1 MKKILIL
8 LLILALGAS
17 SLASCGKKD
26 KGDKGDENPPVADN
40 GDTEKAPEEETEEE
54 TEEEKLPGVDL
65 LNEDLSDYIEIDE
78 QYYKG
83 FEVKVDPGRIS
94 TLDVENVIIQTLC
107 KYKNKTAIAEGEG
120 DGVITVGDV
129 AHIYYKGY
137 YMKDGVPC
145 FFQGGDNTESG
156 SPYALEIGSG
166 GFIPG
171 FEYNIIL
178 SARILPIIPRITP
191 LSLRPSSPRIIRQL
205 SSRARPHTLSLL

>member
-8 LLILALGAS
+8 LLVLALGAS
-17 SLASCGKKD
+17 SLVSCGKKD
-26 KGDKGDENPPVADN
+26 KGDGDQNTPVTDDN
-40 GDTEKAPEEETEEE
+40 GTDKEMEVD
-54 TEEEKLPGVDL
+54 LPGVDFL
-65 LNEDLSDYIEIDE
+65 EDDLSDYIEIDE

-83 FEVKVDPGRIS
+83 FDVTVDPGRIS
-94 TLDVENVIIQTLC
+94 TLDVENKIIQTLC
-107 KYKNKTAIAEGEG
+107 KYKDKTAIAEGEG
-120 DGVITVGDV
+120 DGVITVGDI

-171 FEYNIIL
+171 FEYNLIREAL
-178 SARILPIIPRITP
+178 KE
-191 LSLRPSSPRIIRQL
+191 LSLECEVGSEI
-205 SSRARPHTLSLL
+205 